1 MKFIDLFSGIGG
13 FRSALE
19 KNGHECVGFAEI
31 DKFAIQSYKALYDT
45 EDEIEL
51 GDISKISDEDIAK
64 LKNEVDV
71 VVGGSPCFRAG
82 TLISTRDGLKP
93 IEEIKKGDEVLTH
106 ENRFRKVVM
115 PMITH
120 ADSIYKLRTMNSVPT
135 YVTEEHPFL
144 VVERTKKWKNGKYFY
159 EYSEPTWV
167 KTKDLV
173 KNKHFIKLGN
183 SNNDIPS
190 NITEEEAWL
199 IGRYIAD
206 GYLMDSK
213 RKGRKNSF
221 RRDVVF
227 CVGKTKAEEFENN
240 LNEYSF
246 GKSEDR
252 TAYKYR
258 KSNDRL
264 FTLMEKCGRGS
275 QNKEIPREYL
285 DLPLNLLEKLVE
297 GYLSG
302 DGSYK
307 DGVYSATTVS
317 PKLALSLT
325 EAFNTLHNN
334 GTTIT
339 FSKRPDKYIIEG
351 REVNQRDTYR
361 VQTRFSYDKG
371 ATPHTVEINGELFTP
386 IRELEKESTDELVYN
401 FEVEEDN
408 SYVANNLVAH
418 NCQSFS
424 IAGNRGGFDDTRG
437 TLFFE
442 YARTVKDIQPKYF
455 IFENVKGML
464 SHDKGNTIRTV
475 LNTFNDL
482 GYYIDF
488 NVFNSKFYDVPQNR
502 ERIYIVGKRKDL
514 VSDPKFHESKK
525 RKIKLDEVHNWAVEN
540 IQYVNLLP
548 ELKTV
553 VNKRLVD
560 ILEEEEVDEKFFLD
574 EEKTERLLERIK
586 NREVKNNFGKQVADY
601 RYDEGLRIREE
612 GISPCL
618 TANLKSMGTDN
629 KDLSNAV
636 YVVDNEITKADGL
649 YCNDSEGFF
658 RGTVEGVS
666 RTLKENKHDAGVI
679 INREEPKIT
688 VVGNT
693 SNIGHRSQDV
703 HDVKGII
710 PTIAARDY
718 KGPKQIIIDDT
729 QAFDGVGTY
738 EEITPTL
745 RANRYGLKDMEGDFD
760 AKEIERNTLEILQTL
775 QKEIGEK
782 EIAKWRSRILDTF
795 QQKEILRQ
803 DVHEKR
809 LGIEQDE
816 KKLERKE
823 QSLEC
828 EVKNTTFDKQE
839 RMREMSIN
847 KEFRRSSHGRESIQQ
862 FARELTSIMQ
872 ELSHETSQEKN
883 LHRLRETAQGIRL
896 LQQTLYKIQEIWRP
910 SLYEEQSF
918 RIRKLTEKECWRL
931 QGFTDEQFYK
941 AKNSGVSR
949 SQLYKQAGNAVTVNV
964 VDYIAKHLLVD

>member
-1 MKFIDLFSGIGG
+1 MKFIDLFSGVGG

-19 KNGHECVGFAEI
+19 ELGHECIAYSEI
-31 DKFAIQSYKALYDT
+31 DKFAIKSYKAIYDT
-45 EDEIEL
+45 DGEIEL
-51 GDISKISDEDIAK
+51 GNISEISDEDIAK

-93 IEEIKKGDEVLTH
+93 IEDVKKGDEVLTH

-144 VVERTKKWKNGKYFY
+144 VVERTKKWKNGKYLY

-183 SNNDIPS
+183 STNGINTS

-213 RKGRKNSF
+213 RKDRKNSF

-252 TAYKYR
+252 TVYKYR
-258 KSNDRL
+258 KRNDRL
-264 FTLMEKCGRGS
+264 FTMMEKCGRGS

-302 DGSYK
+302 DGTYK

-334 GTTIT
+334 GTTLT
-339 FSKRPDKYIIEG
+339 FSKRPDKYFIEG

-488 NVFNSKFYDVPQNR
+488 NVFNSKYYGVPQNR

-514 VSDPKFHESKK
+514 VPSPKFHEKK
-525 RKIKLDEVHNWAVEN
+525 KKKIKLDEIHNWAVEN

-560 ILEEEEVDEKFFLD
+560 ILEEEVDEKFFLD

-586 NREVKNNFGKQVADY
+586 NREVKNNYSKQVADY

-618 TANLKSMGTDN
+618 TANMRSMGTDN

-636 YVVDNEITKADGL
+636 YVIGSTQKNAFIGNGDYSPALTSAM
-649 YCNDSEGFF
+649 
-658 RGTVEGVS
+658 GTGGGHVPMVVGESNFG
-666 RTLKENKHDAGVI
+666 H
-679 INREEPKIT
+679 EEPKIT

-693 SNIGHRSQDV
+693 SNSGHGGNNVYDV
-703 HDVKGII
+703 NGIA
-710 PTIAARDY
+710 PTITARDFN
-718 KGPKQIIIDDT
+718 GPKQIM
-729 QAFDGVGTY
+729 V
-738 EEITPTL
+738 E
-745 RANRYGLKDMEGDFD
+745 
-760 AKEIERNTLEILQTL
+760 
-775 QKEIGEK
+775 
-782 EIAKWRSRILDTF
+782 
-795 QQKEILRQ
+795 
-803 DVHEKR
+803 DV
-809 LGIEQDE
+809 
-816 KKLERKE
+816 
-823 QSLEC
+823 
-828 EVKNTTFDKQE
+828 
-839 RMREMSIN
+839 
-847 KEFRRSSHGRESIQQ
+847 
-862 FARELTSIMQ
+862 
-872 ELSHETSQEKN
+872 
-883 LHRLRETAQGIRL
+883 
-896 LQQTLYKIQEIWRP
+896 
-910 SLYEEQSF
+910 
-918 RIRKLTEKECWRL
+918 RIRKLTPLECWRL
-931 QGFTDEQFYK
+931 QGFSDEQFDK
-941 AKNSGVSR
+941 AQQAGLSN

-964 VDYIAKHLLVD
+964 VKYIAKKLFNE

>member
-19 KNGHECVGFAEI
+19 ELGHECIAYSEI
-31 DKFAIQSYKALYDT
+31 DKFAIKSYKAIYDT
-45 EDEIEL
+45 DGEIEL
-51 GDISKISDEDIAK
+51 GNISEISDEYISK
-64 LKNEVDV
+64 LQGEVDI

-93 IEEIKKGDEVLTH
+93 IEDIKKGDEVLTH

-144 VVERTKKWKNGKYFY
+144 VVERTKKRKNGKYVY

-183 SNNDIPS
+183 STNGINTS

-213 RKGRKNSF
+213 RKNRKNSF
-221 RRDVVF
+221 RRDVVI

-240 LNEYSF
+240 LKEYSF

-252 TAYKYR
+252 TVYKYR
-258 KSNDRL
+258 KRNDRL

-275 QNKEIPREYL
+275 ENKEIPREYL
-285 DLPLNLLEKLVE
+285 DLQLNLLEKLVE

-334 GTTIT
+334 GSTIT
-339 FSKRPDKYIIEG
+339 FSKRPDKCFIEG

-371 ATPHTVEINGELFTP
+371 ATPPHTVEINGELFTP

-514 VSDPKFHESKK
+514 VREPKFHESKK
-525 RKIKLDEVHNWAVEN
+525 RKIKLDEIHNWAVDN
-540 IQYVNLLP
+540 INYVKLLP
-548 ELKTV
+548 KLKTEV
-553 VNKRLVD
+553 TTRLIDV
-560 ILEEEEVDEKFFLD
+560 LEDEVDEKYYLS
-574 EEKTERLLERIK
+574 EEKTKKLTL
-586 NREVKNNFGKQVADY
+586 NHNFRD
-601 RYDEGLRIREE
+601 DIE
-612 GISPCL
+612 P
-618 TANLKSMGTDN
+618 T
-629 KDLSNAV
+629 
-636 YVVDNEITKADGL
+636 
-649 YCNDSEGFF
+649 
-658 RGTVEGVS
+658 
-666 RTLKENKHDAGVI
+666 
-679 INREEPKIT
+679 IN
-688 VVGNT
+688 VLGNT
-693 SNIGHRSQDV
+693 SKTGYKAHDV
-703 HDVKGII
+703 HDINGLS
-710 PTIAARDY
+710 PTVAARDY
-718 KGPKQIIIDDT
+718 KGPKQIAVREATKQGYAIAEQGDSVNVTYPDSKT
-729 QAFDGVGTY
+729 RRGRVGKGV
-738 EEITPTL
+738 
-745 RANRYGLKDMEGDFD
+745 A
-760 AKEIERNTLEILQTL
+760 QTL
-775 QKEIGEK
+775 QAGE
-782 EIAKWRSRILDTF
+782 
-795 QQKEILRQ
+795 
-803 DVHEKR
+803 V
-809 LGIEQDE
+809 
-816 KKLERKE
+816 
-823 QSLEC
+823 
-828 EVKNTTFDKQE
+828 N
-839 RMREMSIN
+839 
-847 KEFRRSSHGRESIQQ
+847 
-862 FARELTSIMQ
+862 
-872 ELSHETSQEKN
+872 
-883 LHRLRETAQGIRL
+883 QGVVMDDI
-896 LQQTLYKIQEIWRP
+896 
-910 SLYEEQSF
+910 
-918 RIRKLTEKECWRL
+918 RIRKLVPVETWRL

-941 AKNSGVSR
+941 AKDSGVSN

-964 VDYIAKHLLVD
+964 VDYIAKKLFNE